1 MLGRDGVA
9 GLACLGGS
17 LWLLAL
23 TRGLPQPA
31 LVPVGPGFYPRIV
44 LIVTAVLSAVLIA
57 VDLFARRRARR
68 AAAGPASLA
77 AAPRNARL
85 VALTFAV
92 FAGYVVL
99 MPLVGFRL
107 ATVLFTLALQA
118 ALEPEPRR
126 HWLRIVV
133 VAALTAWLTHLVF
146 ESYLSV
152 LLPRGR
158 WTGF

>member
-9 GLACLGGS
+9 GLACLAGS

-44 LIVTAVLSAVLIA
+44 LTVTAVLSAVLVA
-57 VDLFARRRARR
+57 VDLLARRRARGGAGAR
-68 AAAGPASLA
+68 AAPAGT
-77 AAPRNARL
+77 PRNARL
-85 VALTFAV
+85 VAVTFAV

-99 MPLVGFRL
+99 IPLIGFRPST
-107 ATVLFTLALQA
+107 ALFVLALQV
-118 ALEPEPRR
+118 ALEPAPRR
-126 HWLRIVV
+126 HWLRIVL
-133 VAALTAWLTHLVF
+133 VAGITAWLTHLVF
-146 ESYLSV
+146 EGHLSV

>member
-9 GLACLGGS
+9 GLACLAAS
-17 LWLLAL
+17 LALLAL

-31 LVPVGPGFYPRIV
+31 LVPVGPAFYPRIV
-44 LIVTAVLSAVLIA
+44 LVVTAFLSAALVAADVL
-57 VDLFARRRARR
+57 ARRRATAGR
-68 AAAGPASLA
+68 APAARPS
-77 AAPRNARL
+77 RNARL
-85 VALTFAV
+85 VVATFGI

-99 MPLVGFRL
+99 LPLLGFRV
-107 ATVLFTLALQA
+107 ASALFLLVMQV

-126 HWLRIVV
+126 HWLRIVL
-133 VAALTAWLTHLVF
+133 VAGLTAWLSHLVF

>member
-9 GLACLGGS
+9 GLACLAGS

-44 LIVTAVLSAVLIA
+44 LTVTAVLSAVLVA
-57 VDLFARRRARR
+57 VDLLARRRARGGAGAP
-68 AAAGPASLA
+68 AAPAG
-77 AAPRNARL
+77 APRNARL
-85 VALTFAV
+85 VAVTFAA

-99 MPLVGFRL
+99 MPLVGFRSST
-107 ATVLFTLALQA
+107 ALFVLALQA

-126 HWLRIVV
+126 HWLRIVL
-133 VAALTAWLTHLVF
+133 VAAISVWLTHLVF
-146 ESYLSV
+146 EGYLSV